1 MRTSELRQKS
11 RIELIKICRDN
22 KAKYCGYSKH
32 QRKEDIIKFILKRNH
47 YIISSDIK
55 IPPPVDLDMGFE
67 LYTMF
72 ETEDEKEEDND
83 SHEEHFVDV
92 YFEGIQYLEDTNS
105 WKPEIFSIDKQLIG
119 IWNVDCSNII
129 WNDENT
135 KLIHD
140 NMRREMILAER
151 PEGKQIDE
159 LIVSLQDKYPSSN
172 VIYDTHNDTEDNII
186 YKANKEKYINHFNS
200 LGEHG
205 EKILY
210 HGTDGC
216 NLMGILRDDFRL
228 TSIPTHGSL
237 FGKGIYFTND
247 IEKAIYYS
255 ERNKGQTKYI
265 IVAIVHI
272 GDIVLG
278 SSTMDIHP
286 LMPCGLKHY
295 DTSVDNIQNPKQFV
309 KKKNGT
315 YNILGIITIENY
327 IESSHNKFTGSFRVR
342 NTTGDS
348 ITLSWV
354 LPAHINE
361 LPFVNP
367 SHLKRMSI
375 IKGKYSN
382 KDISCQIG
390 HTFICT
396 NRYGIIRIFK
406 IKFKK
411 EMITI

>member
-1 MRTSELRQKS
+1 MRASELRQNS
-11 RIELIKICRDN
+11 LIQLKEICKDN
-22 KAKYCGYSKH
+22 KIKYRGYSKYKK
-32 QRKEDIIKFILKRNH
+32 KEDLIKFILKTNSIAMKPS
-47 YIISSDIK
+47 YIK
-55 IPPPVDLDMGFE
+55 IPPPVDLDMGLE

-72 ETEDEKEEDND
+72 ETEDEDGGDFNGGEN
-83 SHEEHFVDV
+83 FVDV

-135 KLIHD
+135 KLIHN

-151 PEGKQIDE
+151 PERKQIDE

-172 VIYDTHNDTEDNII
+172 VIYDTHNNTEDNII
-186 YKANKEKYINHFNS
+186 YKANKGKYIRHFNS
-200 LGEHG
+200 LGEHD

-255 ERNKGQTKYI
+255 ERGKGQTKYI

-278 SSTMDIHP
+278 SSTMDIYP
-286 LMPCGLKHY
+286 LMPCGLKRY

-327 IESSHNKFTGSFRVR
+327 IEPSHNKFSGRFQIR

-396 NRYGIIRIFK
+396 NKYGIIRIFK
-406 IKFKK
+406 IKYKK

>member
-1 MRTSELRQKS
+1 MRASELRKNS
-11 RIELIKICRDN
+11 LIQLKAICKDN
-22 KAKYCGYSKH
+22 KIKYRGYSKYKK
-32 QRKEDIIKFILKRNH
+32 KEDLVKFILKTNSIATKPS
-47 YIISSDIK
+47 YIK
-55 IPPPVDLDMGFE
+55 IPPPTDLDMGLE

-72 ETEDEKEEDND
+72 ETEDETEDDND
-83 SHEEHFVDV
+83 M
-92 YFEGIQYLEDTNS
+92 YQ
-105 WKPEIFSIDKQLIG
+105 
-119 IWNVDCSNII
+119 
-129 WNDENT
+129 
-135 KLIHD
+135 
-140 NMRREMILAER
+140 EMMLVER
-151 PEGKQIDE
+151 PEGRQIDE
-159 LIVSLQDKYPSSN
+159 LIVSLKDKYPSSN
-172 VIYDTHNDTEDNII
+172 IIYDTHNDTQGNII
-186 YKANKEKYINHFNS
+186 YNANKGKYIRHFNS

-228 TSIPTHGSL
+228 TSMPIHGSL

-255 ERNKGQTKYI
+255 ERNGGQTKYI

-272 GDIVLG
+272 GDIVRG

-327 IESSHNKFTGSFRVR
+327 IEPSRNKFSGSLKIR
-342 NTTGDS
+342 NTTGGP
-348 ITLSWV
+348 IKISWV
-354 LPAHINE
+354 PPAHINE

-367 SHLKRMSI
+367 THLKQMSI
-375 IKGKYSN
+375 IRGRYTKN
-382 KDISCQIG
+382 DILCQIG

-396 NRYGIIRIFK
+396 NKYGIIRIFK
-406 IKFKK
+406 SKYKK
-411 EMITI
+411 EVIAI